1 MSSQER
7 GRIMD
12 YMEKYR
18 KWVASD
24 KLDEES
30 RKELLAIQN
39 DDNEIKMRFLKELEF
54 GTAGL
59 RGTMKIGAANMNIY
73 TVRHASCGL
82 AKYIS
87 KLGRQ
92 QDGVA
97 IAFDCRNNSKLFAL
111 ETAKVLAAQGVK
123 SYIFDTLRPT
133 PELSFAV
140 RYLGCAAG
148 VNITASHNPKEY
160 NGYKVYGDDGA
171 QVVSEAADAV
181 TQFIA
186 GIDIFD
192 VETMQE
198 SKAREMGLINTIGEE
213 VDEAFYKAVMD
224 ISINRDAIEKA
235 QLSVVYTPFHGAGN
249 IPVREVLKR
258 SGLKNIEIVKEQEL
272 PDGNFPTVKSPNP
285 ENPEGFALAVQIA
298 KQKGID
304 LIVGTDPDS
313 DRIGLIVKND
323 KGEYVPI
330 TGNQTGAL
338 LVDYV
343 LSQKKDRGELPLNAV
358 VIKTIVT
365 NEIIKKI
372 TDYYN
377 TELIDVLTGFKFIA
391 EKIKEYEKTGEK
403 TYVFGFEES
412 YGYLPGTY
420 VRDKDA
426 VGAAL
431 LIIEM
436 ASWYKLQ
443 GMTVYEGLLK
453 LYEKYGEFGEWVDNI
468 YFEGVD
474 GMDKIAAIMDKLRAN
489 PPKEIGGSDV
499 LSYTDVKLGIKY
511 DKDGNESKISLPSSN
526 VLRFETEDGTFVAFR
541 PSGTEP
547 KFKIYTGFFSDKRE
561 EKTDKIKKDVEKL
574 L

>member
-1 MSSQER
+1 
-7 GRIMD
+7 MD
-12 YMEKYR
+12 YLNKYKR
-18 KWVASD
+18 WLESDGIDDAS
-24 KLDEES
+24 K
-30 RKELLAIQN
+30 KELLSIKD
-39 DDNEIKMRFLKELEF
+39 DDNEIKMRFLKDLEF

-59 RGTMKIGAANMNIY
+59 RGIMKVGASNMNIY

-82 AKYIS
+82 AKYVV

-92 QDGVA
+92 SDGVA
-97 IAFDCRNNSKLFAL
+97 IAFDCRNNSKLFAV
-111 ETAKVLAAQGVK
+111 ETAKVLAAEGVK
-123 SYIFDTLRPT
+123 SYLFDTLRPT

-171 QVVSEAADAV
+171 QVVSEAADSI
-181 TQFIA
+181 TGFIA
-186 GIDIFD
+186 GVDIFD
-192 VETMQE
+192 VKTMDE
-198 SKAREMGLINTIGEE
+198 AEARENGLINRIGEE
-213 VDEAFYKAVMD
+213 IDEAFYKEVMD

-258 SGLKNIEIVKEQEL
+258 CGLKSLEVVKEQEL
-272 PDGNFPTVKSPNP
+272 PDGDFPTVKSPNP
-285 ENPEGFALAVQIA
+285 ENPEGFALAIDIA
-298 KQKGID
+298 KHKGID
-304 LIVGTDPDS
+304 LIIGTDPDS
-313 DRIGLIVKND
+313 DRIGLIVKDD
-323 KGEYVPI
+323 KDNYIPI

-338 LVDYV
+338 LVDSV
-343 LSQKKDRGELPLNAV
+343 LSQKKERGELPENAV

-365 NEIIKKI
+365 NEIIQKI
-372 TDYYN
+372 CDYYG
-377 TELIDVLTGFKFIA
+377 TELVNVLTGFKFIA
-391 EKIKEYEKTGEK
+391 EKIKAYEKSGDK
-403 TYVFGFEES
+403 TYIFGFEES

-431 LIIEM
+431 LIMEM

-443 GMTVYEGLLK
+443 GMTIYEALLN
-453 LYEKYGEFGEWVDNI
+453 LYKKYGKFGEWVDNI

-489 PPKEIGGSDV
+489 PPKSIGGSDV

-511 DKDGNESKISLPSSN
+511 DKDGNESKIDFPSSN
-526 VLRFETEDGTFVAFR
+526 VLRFVTDDGTFVAFR

-547 KFKIYTGFFSDKRE
+547 KFKIYSGFFSENTE
-561 EKTDKIKKDVEKL
+561 EKAALIKNDIKKL
-574 L
+574 LD

>member
-1 MSSQER
+1 
-7 GRIMD
+7 MD
-12 YMEKYR
+12 YKEKYNN
-18 KWVASD
+18 WLMSD

-30 RKELLAIQN
+30 KRELLSIKD

-59 RGTMKIGAANMNIY
+59 RGTMKTGAANMNIY

-82 AKYIS
+82 AKYIV

-92 QDGVA
+92 NDGVA
-97 IAFDCRNNSKLFAL
+97 IAFDCRNNSKLFAI

-181 TQFIA
+181 TGFIA
-186 GIDIFD
+186 DIDIFD
-192 VETMQE
+192 VKTMDE
-198 SKAREMGLINTIGEE
+198 NEARAKGLINRVGEE
-213 VDEAFYKAVMD
+213 IDEAFYKAVMD

-258 SGLKNIEIVKEQEL
+258 CGLKNIEIVKEQEM
-272 PDGNFPTVKSPNP
+272 PNGDFPTVKSPNP
-285 ENPEGFALAVQIA
+285 ENPEGFALAIEIA

-313 DRIGLIVKND
+313 DRIGLIVKDN
-323 KGEYVPI
+323 KGNFIPV

-343 LSQKKDRGELPLNAV
+343 LSQKKERGELPGNAV

-365 NEIIKKI
+365 NEIIQKI
-372 TDYYN
+372 CDYYD
-377 TELIDVLTGFKFIA
+377 TELVNVLTGFKYIA
-391 EKIKEYEKTGEK
+391 EKIKSYEKNGDK
-403 TYVFGFEES
+403 TYIFGFEES

-443 GMTVYEGLLK
+443 GLTIYEALQK
-453 LYEKYGEFGEWVDNI
+453 LYEKYGNFGEWVDNI

-474 GMDKIAAIMDKLRAN
+474 GMDKIAAIMDSLRAN
-489 PPKEIGGSDV
+489 PPKSLGGSEV
-499 LSYTDVKLGIKY
+499 QTFTDVKRGVKY
-511 DKDGNESKISLPSSN
+511 DKNGNESTIDLPSSN

-547 KFKIYTGFFSDKRE
+547 KFKIYSGFFADNKE
-561 EKTDKIKKDVEKL
+561 EKANLIKTDAHKL
-574 L
+574 LGL